1 MKSLTKKLLISILG
15 ALLVLSTA
23 CLFTGCKQ
31 SVLAKKLDMP
41 LNVNLEINYKKSKSE
56 YVAKWDKVEGAEKY
70 RITIGSRSAE
80 TEETSLD
87 ISEFLTPGEYAR
99 VAVQALGNGLT
110 TGDSDATK
118 AIVRPEVVSKILVFP
133 KNADGKS
140 YSVSVYAT
148 NTEDLAGRIVFPD
161 YYNDLPVTAIAAN
174 CFFDNNAGYY
184 NPATGM
190 NCNTVTS
197 NFRFP
202 KFLEKIGNYA
212 FAYCTIIKDVKL
224 PDTVKEIGNGAFLSC
239 TRLSGINLEKVT
251 VIGDNAFNGCKSLK
265 TVNLSDDIER
275 LGVYS
280 FKGTPLIDDV
290 TSETVFINDK
300 ILYSVNNKNV
310 EQFAFTDNIIG
321 IAGGAF
327 MDCKKITELNIPEK
341 VKILGGY
348 AFYNCEAL
356 QTITLPSKLDAVFEA
371 MFYRCYALKEVKLP
385 YTVTEICDYAFT
397 SCKKL
402 SNFSI
407 PEAVTKIGQYAF
419 LSCRAIS
426 SLTIPAAVTEIG
438 EGAFQDCI
446 GLASLVIPSS
456 ITEIATYTFS
466 NCTGLKYVI
475 IPTSVKTMNLRA
487 FSDTKEFSFNILYCG
502 TAEEY
507 DKITIEGRGT
517 KTDEG
522 LFVTDTAELHFDLI
536 SVYYYSEEEPP
547 VNDKGTHGRFWRYV
561 DGAPTS
567 WDGENF
573 NDDTTSG
580 KSDIPYV

>member
-1 MKSLTKKLLISILG
+1 MKSLTKKLLIAILG
-15 ALLVLSTA
+15 ALLILSTA

-31 SVLAKKLDMP
+31 SALAKKLDMP
-41 LNVNLEINYKKSKSE
+41 LNVNLEINYKKTKSE

-70 RITIGSRSAE
+70 RVTIGSRSAE

-161 YYNDLPVTAIAAN
+161 YYNDLPVTAIAEN

-251 VIGDNAFNGCKSLK
+251 AIGDNAFNGCKSLK
-265 TVNLSDDIER
+265 TVTLSDDIER

-280 FKGTPLIDDV
+280 FNGTPLIDDV
-290 TSETVFINDK
+290 TSDTVFINDK
-300 ILYSVNNKNV
+300 ILYSVNNKDV

-321 IAGGAF
+321 IAGGSF

-348 AFYNCEAL
+348 AFYNCNAL
-356 QTITLPSKLDAVFEA
+356 QTITLPSELDAVFEA
-371 MFYRCYALKEVKLP
+371 MFYRCFALKEIKLP
-385 YTVTEICDYAFT
+385 DTVTEIGDYAFT
-397 SCKKL
+397 SCTKL

-419 LSCRAIS
+419 SSCRAIS
-426 SLTIPAAVTEIG
+426 SLTIPVAVTEIG

-446 GLASLVIPSS
+446 GLASLVIPSGV
-456 ITEIATYTFS
+456 TEIATYTFS
-466 NCTGLKYVI
+466 NCSGLKYVI
-475 IPTSVKTMNLRA
+475 IPTSVKSIHLRA
-487 FSDTKEFSFNILYCG
+487 FSKTKQGLINILYCG

-507 DKITIEGRGT
+507 DKITIEGR
-517 KTDEG
+517 DETIESG
-522 LFVTDTAELHFDLI
+522 WMKDDAEMHFDLI
-536 SVYYYSEEEPP
+536 PVYYYSEEEHTADEAGF
-547 VNDKGTHGRFWRYV
+547 NDCYWRYL
-561 DGAPTS
+561 DGVPTS
-567 WDGENF
+567 WGGVNF
-573 NDDTTSG
+573 NDGTTSTTP
-580 KSDIPYV
+580 DIPYV

>member
-15 ALLVLSTA
+15 ALLLLSTA

-70 RITIGSRSAE
+70 RVTIDSRSTE

-99 VAVQALGNGLT
+99 VAVQALGNGIT

-118 AIVRPEVVSKILVFP
+118 AIVRPEVISKILVFP
-133 KNADGKS
+133 KNADGTS

-161 YYNDLPVTAIAAN
+161 YYNDLPVTAIAEN
-174 CFFDNNAGYY
+174 CFFDNTAGYY

-202 KFLEKIGNYA
+202 KFLEKIGDYA

-224 PDTVKEIGNGAFLSC
+224 PDTVKEIGEGAFLSC

-251 VIGDNAFNGCKSLK
+251 VIANNAFNGCKSLK
-265 TVNLSDDIER
+265 AVTLSDDIEK
-275 LGVYS
+275 LDVYS
-280 FKGTPLIDDV
+280 FKDTPLIDDV
-290 TSETVFINDK
+290 ASDTVFINDK
-300 ILYSVNNKNV
+300 ILYSVGNKDI
-310 EQFAFTDNIIG
+310 EQFTFTDNITG

-327 MDCKKITELNIPEK
+327 MDCTKITELNLPEK
-341 VKILGGY
+341 IKILGGY
-348 AFYNCEAL
+348 VFYNCNAL
-356 QTITLPSKLDAVFEA
+356 KTITLPTELDAVFEA
-371 MFYRCYALKEVKLP
+371 MFYGCYALKEINLP
-385 YTVTEICDYAFT
+385 ETVTEICDYAFT

-402 SNFSI
+402 SGVSI
-407 PEAVTKIGQYAF
+407 PEAVTKIGKYAF
-419 LSCRAIS
+419 SSCRAIT
-426 SLTIPAAVTEIG
+426 SLTIPSAVTEIG
-438 EGAFQDCI
+438 EGALRLCT
-446 GLASLVIPSS
+446 GLTSLVIPSGV
-456 ITEIATYTFS
+456 TEIATYTFS

-487 FSDTKEFSFNILYCG
+487 FTDTKEFSFNILYCG
-502 TAEEY
+502 AKTEY
-507 DKITIEGRGT
+507 DKITIEGRSQTNGGLLI
-517 KTDEG
+517 TDN
-522 LFVTDTAELHFDLI
+522 AELHFDLI

-547 VNDKGTHGRFWRYV
+547 VSDKGTHGYFWRYV
-561 DGAPTS
+561 DGVPTS

-573 NDDTTSG
+573 NDDTTG

>member
-15 ALLVLSTA
+15 SLLLLSTA

-70 RITIGSRSAE
+70 RVTIDSRSTE

-99 VAVQALGNGLT
+99 VAVQALGNGIT

-118 AIVRPEVVSKILVFP
+118 AIVRPEIISKILVFP

-161 YYNDLPVTAIAAN
+161 YYNDLPVTAIAEN
-174 CFFDNNAGYY
+174 CFFDNTAGYY

-202 KFLEKIGNYA
+202 KFLEKIGDYA

-224 PDTVKEIGNGAFLSC
+224 PDTVKEIGNGAFLCC
-239 TRLSGINLEKVT
+239 TRLSGINLETVT
-251 VIGDNAFNGCKSLK
+251 AIGNNAFNGCKSLK
-265 TVNLSDDIER
+265 TVTLSNDIEK
-275 LGVYS
+275 LDVYS
-280 FKGTPLIDDV
+280 FKDTPLIDDV
-290 TSETVFINDK
+290 ASDTVFINDK
-300 ILYSVNNKNV
+300 ILYSVDNKDV
-310 EQFAFTDNIIG
+310 EQFTFTDNIIG

-327 MDCKKITELNIPEK
+327 SQCEKLAEIVIPEN

-348 AFYNCEAL
+348 VFYGCTSL
-356 QTITLPSKLDAVFEA
+356 KTITLPSELDAVFEA
-371 MFYRCYALKEVKLP
+371 MFYGCTSLKQIDLP
-385 YTVTEICDYAFT
+385 KTITEIGDYAFT
-397 SCKKL
+397 SCNKIKSFDL
-402 SNFSI
+402 
-407 PEAVTKIGQYAF
+407 PETLTKIGMYAF
-419 LSCRAIS
+419 STCTKLTE
-426 SLTIPAAVTEIG
+426 LTIPSSVTEIG
-438 EGAFQDCI
+438 EGAFQNCYGI
-446 GLASLVIPSS
+446 TSLVIPSGV
-456 ITEIATYTFS
+456 TEIATNVFY
-466 NCTGLKYVI
+466 NCSGLKYVI

-487 FSDTKEFSFNILYCG
+487 FTNTKEFSFDILYCG

-507 DKITIEGRGT
+507 DKITIEGRG
-517 KTDEG
+517 KT
-522 LFVTDTAELHFDLI
+522 TDGSWMTDGAEAHFDLI

-547 VNDKGTHGRFWRYV
+547 VSDKGTHGYFWRYV
-561 DGAPTS
+561 DGVPTS

-573 NDDTTSG
+573 NDDSTS